1 MADKKVSRTVKIY
14 IDGKEVDGSVGA
26 INSQIRKLKGEIKN
40 LTIGTDEYNKKVREL
55 RNLNSI
61 LDEHRRKIK
70 GVGDEV
76 GGLKGMFANLKGQW
90 SKFTGWLGMS
100 VAGIGTAMKLIG
112 DNISTALNFEKSIS
126 QLSSLTGKTG
136 KELQQLKE
144 YAIELGGST
153 TLSASEVAD
162 AFKMIGSQQPQ
173 LLESSEALRDVT
185 KAAITLSEAAGI
197 DLATA
202 AQSLSTSINQFG
214 GDSANAVRFVNVLA
228 AASQQ
233 GAGDIAF
240 LGEAISKSG
249 VLANAVGTSYEE
261 LVANLEQLAAAG
273 MDASTAGTALRSIIA
288 NLEKQ
293 SNDQYKPSVV
303 GLTEAFHNMNEAHL
317 TTVDYLELAGKQ
329 FFSQAM
335 ILAENSDK
343 AMDLT
348 EAITG
353 TNTAEDQARI
363 NTDNLDGSIKSLS
376 SAWEAFNLHLNSSN
390 GLLRTCVDWLKDVVV
405 WVDKVLQSLDRYA
418 NEWKNLFGN
427 NGANDPNVDENG
439 NYIRKPK
446 DGNWAHF
453 NAATGEYEPGYGSD
467 AGKTNPSPPTPP
479 SPQGGGGSSS
489 KKGKKTGSGRR
500 GMSAADKAAA
510 EQRKREREEAR
521 QAAEARKK
529 VQEAVNAVDLEYDKK
544 AAALREKYIRGEVG
558 SREELEQQLLALERE
573 AIEKKL
579 AIAGLEP
586 EKRQKLTDKI
596 LDQQQKLYEQMKT
609 ALENV
614 RESQMTEY
622 EKQQADLEKHMEEQ
636 RNILKRSYDQ
646 RLIDKATFD
655 EAMEALN
662 LEYILKSKQIASEQA
677 DDEERQTK
685 EHNEQ
690 IKDETRNKY
699 AVLLAIVDNFSS
711 VMDKTMEDIFDKGI
725 KGLKTFLK
733 EMLRTIL
740 DAIEKKMLA
749 RYADIL
755 MDSLAIESWAGV
767 ASAAGKMALVSA
779 AFAAAKAAI
788 GSWAEGGY
796 TGYGSKYEPAGT
808 VHRGEYVL
816 PQEAVNNPAFAPLL
830 NVTEQARRAGT
841 VGNLSESAIAQA
853 YGRTGFG
860 PRNSPATDRLLSS
873 YTMAITQLNERL
885 GRPIE
890 ARTYLLGQGGVNRSQ
905 ELLTR
910 MRENARR
917 GA

>member
-1 MADKKVSRTVKIY
+1 MAKKKVESRTVKIH

-55 RNLNSI
+55 RSLNSI

-228 AASQQ
+228 AASQK
-233 GAGDIAF
+233 GAGDISF

-446 DGNWAHF
+446 NGNWAHF
-453 NAATGEYEPGYGSD
+453 NAATGEYEPGYGPD

-529 VQEAVNAVDLEYDKK
+529 VQEAVKAVDLEYQKK
-544 AAALREKYIRGEVG
+544 AAELREKYIRGEVG
-558 SREELEQQLLALERE
+558 SREELERQLLALERE
-573 AIEKKL
+573 AIDKKL
-579 AIAGLEP
+579 AIAGLE
-586 EKRQKLTDKI
+586 ESERQKLTDKI
-596 LDQQQKLYEQMKT
+596 LAQQQKTYEQIQT
-609 ALENV
+609 LLEQQRQN
-614 RESQMTEY
+614 EQNDY
-622 EKQQADLEKHMEEQ
+622 EIKLADLEKNMQAQ
-636 RNILKRSYDQ
+636 RDVINMAYQD
-646 RLIDKATFD
+646 RLIDKQTFD
-655 EAMEALN
+655 RAMEALDN
-662 LEYILKSKQIASEQA
+662 EYQLKAKEIAIEEQ
-677 DDEERQTK
+677 EEEEKRHQESINRTK
-685 EHNEQ
+685 ETY
-690 IKDETRNKY
+690 DAVMGY
-699 AVLLAIVDNFSS
+699 AMQLASI
-711 VMDKTMEDIFDKGI
+711 MDQTMEDVFEKGI
-725 KGLKTFLK
+725 KGLKTFVKEVLK
-733 EMLRTIL
+733 TVL
-740 DAIEKKMLA
+740 DAIEKELLA
-749 RYADIL
+749 RQAQIIAQ
-755 MDSLAIESWAGV
+755 SIAESSWAGV
-767 ASAAGKMALVSA
+767 PAAAAKMALITA
-779 AFAAAKAAI
+779 AFATAKAAI

-873 YTMAITQLNERL
+873 CTMAITQLNERL

>member
-1 MADKKVSRTVKIY
+1 MAKKKVESRTVKIH

-55 RNLNSI
+55 RSLNSI

-228 AASQQ
+228 AASQK
-233 GAGDIAF
+233 GAGDISF

-529 VQEAVNAVDLEYDKK
+529 VQEAVKAVDLEYDKK
-544 AAALREKYIRGEVG
+544 AATLREKYIRGEVG
-558 SREELEQQLLALERE
+558 SREELERQLLALERE

-579 AIAGLEP
+579 AIAGLE
-586 EKRQKLTDKI
+586 ESERQKLTDKI
-596 LDQQQKLYEQMKT
+596 LAQQQKTYEQIQT
-609 ALENV
+609 LLEQQRQN
-614 RESQMTEY
+614 EQNDY
-622 EKQQADLEKHMEEQ
+622 EIKLADLEKNIQAQ
-636 RNILKRSYDQ
+636 RDVINMAYQD
-646 RLIDKATFD
+646 RLIDKQTFD
-655 EAMEALN
+655 RAMEALDN
-662 LEYILKSKQIASEQA
+662 EYQLKAKEIAIEEQ
-677 DDEERQTK
+677 EEEEKRQQESINRTK
-685 EHNEQ
+685 ETY
-690 IKDETRNKY
+690 DAVMGY
-699 AVLLAIVDNFSS
+699 AMQLASI
-711 VMDKTMEDIFDKGI
+711 MDQTMEDVFEKGI
-725 KGLKTFLK
+725 KGLKTFVKEVLK
-733 EMLRTIL
+733 TVL
-740 DAIEKKMLA
+740 DAIEKELLA
-749 RYADIL
+749 RQAQIIAQ
-755 MDSLAIESWAGV
+755 SIAESSWAGV
-767 ASAAGKMALVSA
+767 PAAAAKMALITA
-779 AFAAAKAAI
+779 AFATAKAAI

-873 YTMAITQLNERL
+873 CTMAITQLNERL

-905 ELLTR
+905 ALLTR

>member
-76 GGLKGMFANLKGQW
+76 GGLKGIFANLKGQW

-579 AIAGLEP
+579 AIAGLE
-586 EKRQKLTDKI
+586 ESERQKLTDKI
-596 LDQQQKLYEQMKT
+596 LAQQQKLYEQVQT
-609 ALENV
+609 TLEKV
-614 RESQMTEY
+614 REGQLTEY
-622 EKQQADLEKHMEEQ
+622 EKQQADLDQNMTAQ
-636 RNILKRSYDQ
+636 RDILQRAYDAQ
-646 RLIDKATFD
+646 LLDKKTFD
-655 EAMEALN
+655 EAMAAIDQ
-662 LEYILKSKQIASEQA
+662 EYQLKAKQIAIDQA
-677 DDEERQTK
+677 DAEEQRQK
-685 EHNEQ
+685 EANDKLIEETTAKYQ
-690 IKDETRNKY
+690 IITDISKEFAGKLGETIGRALKGEKQAWHDFLRDLIIMAIDAVEKMVLAYRAMSVSRN
-699 AVLLAIVDNFSS
+699 VGTL
-711 VMDKTMEDIFDKGI
+711 G
-725 KGLKTFLK
+725 
-733 EMLRTIL
+733 
-740 DAIEKKMLA
+740 
-749 RYADIL
+749 
-755 MDSLAIESWAGV
+755 
-767 ASAAGKMALVSA
+767 AAGL
-779 AFAAAKAAI
+779 AKAALEAALI
-788 GSWAEGGY
+788 TAAFELAKGAAQSFATGGY

-873 YTMAITQLNERL
+873 CTMAITQLNERL

>member
-1 MADKKVSRTVKIY
+1 MAKKKVESRTVKIH

-55 RNLNSI
+55 RSLNSI

-228 AASQQ
+228 AASQK
-233 GAGDIAF
+233 GAGDISF

-529 VQEAVNAVDLEYDKK
+529 VQEAVKAVDLEYDKK
-544 AAALREKYIRGEVG
+544 AATLREKYIRGEVG
-558 SREELEQQLLALERE
+558 SREELERQLLALERE

-579 AIAGLEP
+579 AIAGLE
-586 EKRQKLTDKI
+586 ESERQKLTDKI
-596 LDQQQKLYEQMKT
+596 LAQQQKTYEQIQT
-609 ALENV
+609 LLEQQRQN
-614 RESQMTEY
+614 EQNDY
-622 EKQQADLEKHMEEQ
+622 EIKLADLEKNIQAQ
-636 RNILKRSYDQ
+636 RDVINMAYQD
-646 RLIDKATFD
+646 RLIDKQTFD
-655 EAMEALN
+655 RAMEALDN
-662 LEYILKSKQIASEQA
+662 EYQLKAKEIAIEEQ
-677 DDEERQTK
+677 EEEEKRQQESINRTK
-685 EHNEQ
+685 ETY
-690 IKDETRNKY
+690 DAVMGY
-699 AVLLAIVDNFSS
+699 AMQLASI
-711 VMDKTMEDIFDKGI
+711 MDQTMEDVFEKGI
-725 KGLKTFLK
+725 KGLKTFVKEVLK
-733 EMLRTIL
+733 TVL
-740 DAIEKKMLA
+740 DAIEKELLA
-749 RYADIL
+749 RQAQIIAQ
-755 MDSLAIESWAGV
+755 SIAESSWAGV
-767 ASAAGKMALVSA
+767 PAAAAKMALITA
-779 AFAAAKAAI
+779 AFATAKAAI

-873 YTMAITQLNERL
+873 CTMAITQLNERL

>member
-136 KELQQLKE
+136 EELEQLKN

-162 AFKMIGSQQPQ
+162 AFKMIGSQQPE
-173 LLESSEALRDVT
+173 LLKSGEALRDVT
-185 KAAITLSEAAGI
+185 AATIMLSEAAGI
-197 DLATA
+197 ELATA
-202 AQSLSTSINQFG
+202 AQTLSTSINQFG
-214 GDSANAVRFVNVLA
+214 GDSANATRFVNVLA

-261 LVANLEQLAAAG
+261 LVANLEMLAQAG

-335 ILAENSDK
+335 ILAENADK
-343 AMDLT
+343 ASDLT
-348 EAITG
+348 DAITG
-353 TNTAEDQARI
+353 TNTAEEQARI

-390 GLLRTCVDWLKDVVV
+390 GLLRGIVDWLKDVVV
-405 WVDKVLQSLDRYA
+405 WADKALQSLDRYV
-418 NEWKNLFGN
+418 NFEKYYDPWKEK
-427 NGANDPNVDENG
+427 PNPDAP
-439 NYIRKPK
+439 KPK
-446 DGNWAHF
+446 PDPSSVPAVSNPNAFVEIKDNKGNVVWS
-453 NAATGEYEPGYGSD
+453 GRQKDMPDELPSSGGS
-467 AGKTNPSPPTPP
+467 S
-479 SPQGGGGSSS
+479 GGSSS
-489 KKGKKTGSGRR
+489 KKTKKTGSGRR

-677 DDEERQTK
+677 DDEERQIK

-690 IKDETRNKY
+690 MEDETRKRY
-699 AVLLAIVDNFSS
+699 AVFLAIADEFSGI
-711 VMDKTMEDIFDKGI
+711 MDKTMEDFFDKGI

-733 EMLRTIL
+733 EMLKTIL
-740 DAIEKKMLA
+740 DAVEKRMLA
-749 RYADIL
+749 SYAELL
-755 MDSLAIESWAGV
+755 MQSLAESSWAGV
-767 ASAAGKMALVSA
+767 ASAAGKMALISA

-873 YTMAITQLNERL
+873 CTMAITQLNERL

>member
-1 MADKKVSRTVKIY
+1 MAKKKVESRTVKIH

-228 AASQQ
+228 AASQK
-233 GAGDIAF
+233 GAGDISF

-529 VQEAVNAVDLEYDKK
+529 VQEAVKAVDLEYDKK
-544 AAALREKYIRGEVG
+544 AATLREKYIRGEVG
-558 SREELEQQLLALERE
+558 SREELERQLLALERE

-579 AIAGLEP
+579 AIAGLE
-586 EKRQKLTDKI
+586 ESERQKLTDKI
-596 LDQQQKLYEQMKT
+596 LAQQQKTYEQIQT
-609 ALENV
+609 LLEQQRQN
-614 RESQMTEY
+614 EQNDY
-622 EKQQADLEKHMEEQ
+622 EIKLADLEKNIQAQ
-636 RNILKRSYDQ
+636 RDVINMAYQD
-646 RLIDKATFD
+646 RLIDKQTFD
-655 EAMEALN
+655 RAMEALDN
-662 LEYILKSKQIASEQA
+662 EYQLKAKEIAIEEQ
-677 DDEERQTK
+677 EEEEKRQQESINRTK
-685 EHNEQ
+685 ETY
-690 IKDETRNKY
+690 DAVMGY
-699 AVLLAIVDNFSS
+699 AMQLASI
-711 VMDKTMEDIFDKGI
+711 MDQTMEDVFEKGI
-725 KGLKTFLK
+725 KGLKTFVKEVLK
-733 EMLRTIL
+733 TVL
-740 DAIEKKMLA
+740 DAIEKELLA
-749 RYADIL
+749 RQAQIIAQ
-755 MDSLAIESWAGV
+755 SIAESSWAGV
-767 ASAAGKMALVSA
+767 PAAAAKMALITA
-779 AFAAAKAAI
+779 AFATAKAAI

-873 YTMAITQLNERL
+873 CTMAITQLNERL

>member
-1 MADKKVSRTVKIY
+1 MAKKKVESRTVKIH

-55 RNLNSI
+55 RSLNSI

-136 KELQQLKE
+136 EELEQLKN
-144 YAIELGGST
+144 YAIELGGTT

-162 AFKMIGSQQPQ
+162 AFKMIGSQQPE
-173 LLESSEALRDVT
+173 LLKSGEALRDVT
-185 KAAITLSEAAGI
+185 AATIMLSEAAGI
-197 DLATA
+197 ELATA
-202 AQSLSTSINQFG
+202 AQTLSTSINQFG
-214 GDSANAVRFVNVLA
+214 GDSANATRFVNVLA

-261 LVANLEQLAAAG
+261 LVANLEMLAQAG

-335 ILAENSDK
+335 ILAENADK
-343 AMDLT
+343 ASDLT
-348 EAITG
+348 DAITG
-353 TNTAEDQARI
+353 TNTAEEQARI

-390 GLLRTCVDWLKDVVV
+390 GILKTLVDWLKDCVV
-405 WVDKVLQSLDRYA
+405 WADKALQSLQNYINYQPDS
-418 NEWKNLFGN
+418 
-427 NGANDPNVDENG
+427 GAGLDEYDENG
-439 NYIRKPK
+439 NLVSRW
-446 DGNWAHF
+446 NRQTHRR
-453 NAATGEYEPGYGSD
+453 EPV
-467 AGKTNPSPPTPP
+467 NPSGSTPP
-479 SPQGGGGSSS
+479 KPSAPAPPPAPSAPSSGGGSG
-489 KKGKKTGSGRR
+489 KKTKKTGSGRR
-500 GMSAADKAAA
+500 SGMSAADKAAA

-573 AIEKKL
+573 AIDKKL

-609 ALENV
+609 ALEDV

-677 DDEERQTK
+677 DDEERQIK

-690 IKDETRNKY
+690 MEDETRKRY
-699 AVLLAIVDNFSS
+699 AVFLAIADEFSGI
-711 VMDKTMEDIFDKGI
+711 MDKTMEDFFDKGI

-733 EMLRTIL
+733 EMLKTIL
-740 DAIEKKMLA
+740 DAVEKRMLA
-749 RYADIL
+749 SYAELL
-755 MDSLAIESWAGV
+755 MQSLAESSWAGV
-767 ASAAGKMALVSA
+767 ASAAGKMALISA

-873 YTMAITQLNERL
+873 CTMAITQLNERL